1 MHIIITLI
9 QADLTNGGGVVIPT
23 VFVPLNASDCMC
35 SSLTDVAQQATH
47 PGIEPECSTNDDCD
61 GVYCELDIL
70 GARYYLEIIV
80 LPCQNALDVLV
91 EDSSRRVLHAD
102 VYDRNE
108 TRFFSIGIVPL
119 SNEVI
124 IIPYEYS
131 MDVQV
136 STAH

>member
-1 MHIIITLI
+1 MTCL
-9 QADLTNGGGVVIPT
+9 QADLTDGGGVVIPT

-47 PGIEPECSTNDDCD
+47 PGIEPECSTNDACD
-61 GVYCELDIL
+61 GVYCELDIF

-80 LPCQNALDVLV
+80 LPCRNAVDVLV
-91 EDSSRRVLHAD
+91 ENSARQVLHED

-108 TRFFSIGIVPL
+108 TRSFFIGFIPVTI
-119 SNEVI
+119 EAI

-131 MDVQV
+131 MDIQV
-136 STAH
+136 KLE